1 MAARIHFRR
10 NGKQECF
17 LGFAFRLRRGGA
29 GRKLMNGCSYMKT
42 PSSTPCVPAGRGR
55 VEIIASALVAG
66 SHSVAP
72 FFLARI
78 SAGFPSPADDYVES
92 ALDLNAYLV
101 RNPAATFMVKVSG
114 DSMIGAG
121 IADGDLLVVDR
132 SEEAVHGRIVVAVL
146 DGELTVK
153 RLHIRRDVR
162 LLVPENPKYKPLR
175 IESGQELQL
184 WGVVTGVIK
193 RV

>member
-1 MAARIHFRR
+1 MKNPSPTPRAS
-10 NGKQECF
+10 
-17 LGFAFRLRRGGA
+17 FA
-29 GRKLMNGCSYMKT
+29 
-42 PSSTPCVPAGRGR
+42 RGR
-55 VEIIASALVAG
+55 VEVVAAALRSG

-72 FFLARI
+72 LFLARI

-101 RNPAATFMVKVSG
+101 RNPAATVMVKVSG
-114 DSMIGAG
+114 DSMAGAG
-121 IADGDLLVVDR
+121 IAAGDLLVVDR
-132 SEEAVHGRIVVAVL
+132 SEEAVHGKIVVAVL
-146 DGELTVK
+146 DGELAVK
-153 RLHIRRDVR
+153 RLQIRGGAR

-175 IESGQELQL
+175 IEPGQELRI

>member
-1 MAARIHFRR
+1 
-10 NGKQECF
+10 
-17 LGFAFRLRRGGA
+17 
-29 GRKLMNGCSYMKT
+29 MKD
-42 PSSTPCVPAGRGR
+42 PFPIQLFPAGRGR
-55 VEIIASALVAG
+55 VAVVASAWRAG
-66 SHSVAP
+66 SHSGAP
-72 FFLARI
+72 LFLARI
-78 SAGFPSPADDYVES
+78 SAGFPSPAEDYVES

-121 IADGDLLVVDR
+121 IAAGDLLVVDR

-146 DGELTVK
+146 DGELVVK
-153 RLHIRRDVR
+153 RLHVR
-162 LLVPENPKYKPLR
+162 NGAYLLMPENPKYKPLR
-175 IESGQELQL
+175 IEPGQELQV

>member
-1 MAARIHFRR
+1 
-10 NGKQECF
+10 
-17 LGFAFRLRRGGA
+17 
-29 GRKLMNGCSYMKT
+29 MKT
-42 PSSTPCVPAGRGR
+42 PAPVPSIPAGRVRVVAAALRTGGR
-55 VEIIASALVAG
+55 
-66 SHSVAP
+66 SVAP
-72 FFLARI
+72 LFLARI

-101 RNPAATFMVKVSG
+101 RNPAATYMVKVGG

-153 RLHIRRDVR
+153 RLHIRKNVR

-175 IESGQELQL
+175 IEPGQELQL
-184 WGVVTGVIK
+184 WGVVIGVIK

>member
-1 MAARIHFRR
+1 
-10 NGKQECF
+10 
-17 LGFAFRLRRGGA
+17 
-29 GRKLMNGCSYMKT
+29 MKT
-42 PSSTPCVPAGRGR
+42 PSSTPVVLAGGGR
-55 VEIIASALVAG
+55 VQVVASALAAG
-66 SHSVAP
+66 RQSGAP
-72 FFLARI
+72 FFLARV

-101 RNPAATFMVKVSG
+101 RNPAATFMVRVGG
-114 DSMIGAG
+114 DSMAGAG
-121 IADGDLLVVDR
+121 IGDGDLLVVDR
-132 SEEAVHGRIVVAVL
+132 SEEAVHGKIVVAVL

-153 RLHIRRDVR
+153 RLQIRKNVR

-175 IESGQELQL
+175 IEPGQELQI

>member
-1 MAARIHFRR
+1 
-10 NGKQECF
+10 
-17 LGFAFRLRRGGA
+17 
-29 GRKLMNGCSYMKT
+29 MKT
-42 PSSTPCVPAGRGR
+42 SPPTPMNSSGRAQVVATALRTGKPSA
-55 VEIIASALVAG
+55 
-66 SHSVAP
+66 AP

-78 SAGFPSPADDYVES
+78 SAGFPSPADDYMES

-101 RNPAATFMVKVSG
+101 RNPAATFMVRVGG
-114 DSMIGAG
+114 DSMAGAG

-132 SEEAVHGRIVVAVL
+132 SEEAVHGKIVVAVL

-153 RLHIRRDVR
+153 RLQIRKHVR

-175 IESGQELQL
+175 IEPGQELQI